1 MQILGQIPTP
11 GKYVDLML
19 DEVGYRE
26 RLLGKTFVDNSCGDG
41 NVLSE
46 AVRRYISA
54 SKREGYDID
63 CIKTNLERNI
73 FGYDIDKEAV
83 KTTIERLS
91 EIAAKEGIFDVGWSV
106 QTLDYLETP
115 ANKFDYIVGNPP
127 YITYHDLTVEQR
139 EYAKNNFISCQEGRF
154 DYCYAFIEKSIKS
167 LNTTGKMAYLIP
179 FSIFR
184 NRFAFNL
191 RKQLLEKLCKIIDL
205 SGIDVFPNRTVGA
218 AIIICKNEKV
228 EEIVYVHGERKTN
241 IIRKTSFAEKWVFE
255 AQPIAEKR
263 FGDYFTVLN
272 SVATLKNEVYLFE
285 PEREDDNYY
294 YFKGEKIEKVMAHT
308 AASPRSRRTNRNYK
322 IIFPYKIDEQ
332 GVVRIKE
339 EDFQL
344 QYPCTYQYLLKKKN
358 DLQNRTLDKKTN
370 WYEYGRSQA
379 LSSIGSEK
387 ILIPMVLSSK
397 LITYREEA
405 DTIPFAGYY
414 ITCKTS
420 QYTLNDAKHILES
433 QDFMNYIK
441 AYGTPTT
448 KTSYRIS
455 TRDIK
460 NFRFE

>member
-11 GKYVDLML
+11 EKYVNLML
-19 DEVGYRE
+19 DEVGYQE
-26 RLLGKTFVDNSCGDG
+26 QLLGKTFIDNSCGDG
-41 NVLSE
+41 NVLVE
-46 AVRRYISA
+46 AVKRYIIV
-54 SKREGYDID
+54 SKKEGYDINF
-63 CIKTNLERNI
+63 IKRNLESDI
-73 FGYDIDKEAV
+73 YGYDIDKKAIN
-83 KTTIERLS
+83 TTIERLS
-91 EIAAKEGIFDVGWSV
+91 KIAAKEGIFDVRWRIQIS
-106 QTLDYLETP
+106 DYLETP
-115 ANKFDYIVGNPP
+115 PNKFDYIVGNPP
-127 YITYHDLTVEQR
+127 YITYHDLTIEQR
-139 EYAKNNFISCQEGRF
+139 EYAKNNFRSCQEGRF

-167 LNTTGKMAYLIP
+167 LTETGKMAYLIP
-179 FSIFR
+179 FSVFR
-184 NRFAFNL
+184 NRFAFSL
-191 RKQLLEKLCKIIDL
+191 REQLLEKLCKIIDL

-218 AIIICKNEKV
+218 AIIVCKNEDIENV
-228 EEIVYVHGERKTN
+228 EYTHEENKINILRKA
-241 IIRKTSFAEKWVFE
+241 SFGEKWIFE
-255 AQPIAEKR
+255 TPTIAEKK
-263 FGDYFTVLN
+263 FGDYFSVLN
-272 SVATLKNEVYLFE
+272 SIATLKNEVYLFE

-294 YFKGEKIEKVMAHT
+294 YFEDAKIEKSMAHT

-322 IIFPYKIDEQ
+322 IIFPYEIE
-332 GVVRIKE
+332 GRNVARIKE
-339 EDFQL
+339 EDFQI
-344 QYPCTYQYLLKKKN
+344 QYPYTYQYLLKKKE
-358 DLQNRTLDKKTN
+358 DLQDRDLDEKTN

-387 ILIPMVLSSK
+387 ILIPMVVSSK

-460 NFRFE
+460 NFRF

>member
-11 GKYVDLML
+11 EKYVNLML
-19 DEVGYRE
+19 DEVGYQE
-26 RLLGKTFVDNSCGDG
+26 QLLGKTFVDNSCGDG
-41 NVLSE
+41 NVLTE
-46 AVRRYISA
+46 AVKRYIKA
-54 SKREGYDID
+54 SKKEGYDINS
-63 CIKTNLERNI
+63 IKRNLECDI
-73 FGYDIDKEAV
+73 IGYDIDKEAV
-83 KTTIERLS
+83 KTTINRLS
-91 EIAAKEGIFDVGWSV
+91 EIAAKEGIFDVRWGV

-115 ANKFDYIVGNPP
+115 IKKFDYIVGNPP
-127 YITYHDLTVEQR
+127 YITYHDLTIEQR
-139 EYAKNNFISCQEGRF
+139 GYVNSNFSSCQEGRF

-167 LNTTGKMAYLIP
+167 LTTTGKMAYLIP

-205 SGIDVFPNRTVGA
+205 SGIDVFPNRTVGT
-218 AIIICKNEKV
+218 AIIICKNENV
-228 EEIVYVHGERKTN
+228 GEVIHICKEGKTN
-241 IIRKTSFAEKWVFE
+241 TISKTSLDEKWVFE
-255 AQPIAEKR
+255 AQPIAEKK
-263 FGDYFTVLN
+263 FGDYFNVLN
-272 SVATLKNEVYLFE
+272 SVATLKNEIYLFE
-285 PEREDDNYY
+285 PEREDDSYY
-294 YFKGEKIEKVMAHT
+294 YFKNIKIEKTMAHT

-322 IIFPYKIDEQ
+322 IIFPYKID
-332 GVVRIKE
+332 GKNIARIKE
-339 EDFQL
+339 EDFKV

-358 DLQNRTLDKKTN
+358 DLQNRTLDKRTN

-379 LSSIGSEK
+379 LLSIGSEK

-460 NFRFE
+460 NFRF